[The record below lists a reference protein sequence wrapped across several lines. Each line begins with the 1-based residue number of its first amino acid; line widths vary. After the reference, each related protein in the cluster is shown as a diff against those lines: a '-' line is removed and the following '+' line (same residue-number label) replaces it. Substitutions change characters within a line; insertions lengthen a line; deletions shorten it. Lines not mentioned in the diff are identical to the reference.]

1 MQPIARILLILALL
15 AFTAPARAAEPP
27 LTLYAAPYPGDVLS
41 GGTFEVVLSLYGTSP
56 TPLDYTLDAPAP
68 DGLQL
73 LSTTANTST
82 IALDRPVT
90 ILLHYRVTAPNDG
103 RYIALRYRV
112 RAGADVARVET
123 AVRVGSVVWPRAQ
136 FVRKSF
142 LPYVRKT
149 P

>member
-27 LTLYAAPYPGDVLS
+27 LSLYAAPYPGDVLS

-56 TPLDYTLDAPAP
+56 EALDYTLDAPAP

-73 LSTTANTST
+73 LSTVANTST

-90 ILLHYRVTAPNDG
+90 ILLRYRITAPNDG
-103 RYIALRYRV
+103 RLIPLRYRV
-112 RAGADVARVET
+112 RAGPDVASAET
-123 AVRVGSVVWPRAQ
+123 AVRVGSVVWPKAKAAHT
-136 FVRKSF
+136 VYAPLVAK
-142 LPYVRKT
+142 
-149 P
+149 